1 MRECTKNILTQFILA
16 ILLRELIK
24 QVEPLEKV
32 IVLADDCLAILKEIE
47 DFKKKLPII
56 RALCTEGLQARHIE
70 QIKIVLEMENYT
82 GEESLSSLVTEDGHK
97 DKLEDIADTASKEFS
112 NERILKNMFRDWE
125 PLEFTP
131 SDCKGTYKLGGDS
144 IELIQQTLDD
154 HLIKTQTMK
163 GSPYARYFLDEI
175 IKWEDQLIKTQENV
189 EMWLKV

>member
-1 MRECTKNILTQFILA
+1 MRSVCARLEA
-16 ILLRELIK
+16 IFNRDKSTSKPGGIAK
-24 QVEPLEKV
+24 T
-32 IVLADDCLAILKEIE
+32 ILKEIE

-56 RALCTEGLQARHIE
+56 RALCTEGLQARHID
-70 QIKIVLEMENYT
+70 QIKIVLDMDNYT
-82 GEESLSSLVTEDGHK
+82 GEESLSTLVTEDGHK

-175 IKWEDQLIKTQENV
+175 IKWED
-189 EMWLKV
+189 